1 MRLRARSQ
9 RKVAKETTKGSHR
22 GSDQGLDVR
31 YPIRL
36 DRVAL
41 ARRATG
47 TIRELQGPLA
57 RKPDRARRRDVRS
70 TSSRPD
76 AVIPLCLPRGHVRL
90 LRHDRERA
98 AALDLPYARVECSE
112 GRPA

>member
-9 RKVAKETTKGSHR
+9 RKVAKESTK
-22 GSDQGLDVR
+22 GSDQGIDVR

-47 TIRELQGPLA
+47 TIPDLQGPLA

-76 AVIPLCLPRGHVRL
+76 AVVPLCLPRGHVRL

>member
-9 RKVAKETTKGSHR
+9 RKVAKESTKGSHR
-22 GSDQGLDVR
+22 GSDQGIDVR

-47 TIRELQGPLA
+47 TIPDLQGPLA

-76 AVIPLCLPRGHVRL
+76 ADVSLCLPRGDQRL
-90 LRHDRERA
+90 LRHDREWA
-98 AALDLPYARVECSE
+98 AALDLPHARLERSE